1 MLDRLQKEKE
11 AARLMRKE
19 QSTMCVEDVRMD
31 LTRVQGREV
40 KD

>member
-1 MLDRLQKEKE
+1 MLDRLQKEEE

-19 QSTMCVEDVRMD
+19 QNTMCVEDVRMD